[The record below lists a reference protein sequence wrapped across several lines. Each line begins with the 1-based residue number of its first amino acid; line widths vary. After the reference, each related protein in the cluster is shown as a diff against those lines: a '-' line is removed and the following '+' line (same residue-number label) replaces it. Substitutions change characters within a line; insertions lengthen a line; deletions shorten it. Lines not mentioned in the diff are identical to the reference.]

1 MERKMFCYQCQETA
15 GCTGCTLSGVCG
27 KKPDVAAMQDLLVYV
42 TKGLSAV
49 TTALREQGAGIPAD
63 VNHLITLNLFTTI
76 TNANFDKEAIES
88 RIRMTL
94 SETQRLLPQV
104 ENQAALPAAALWDGS
119 ENWEAK
125 AAQVGVLATE
135 NEDIRSLRALLTSG
149 LKGRASGQCCRG
161 RFPAAGPGRHAGR
174 FPHCGGS
181 DRPDHGDRQ
190 IRRGG
195 HGAAGPGQHHR
206 LRQPGDH
213 QGLHWR
219 G

>member
-49 TTALREQGAGIPAD
+49 TTALREQGAEIPAD

-76 TNANFDKEAIES
+76 TNANFDKETIES

-104 ENQAALPAAALWDGS
+104 ENQAALPAAARFDR
-119 ENWEAK
+119 
-125 AAQVGVLATE
+125 AQIGCTP
-135 NEDIRSLRALLTSG
+135 ST
-149 LKGRASGQCCRG
+149 
-161 RFPAAGPGRHAGR
+161 AAGPWPSTPEGYSGFA
-174 FPHCGGS
+174 PHTS
-181 DRPDHGDRQ
+181 Q
-190 IRRGG
+190 S
-195 HGAAGPGQHHR
+195 A
-206 LRQPGDH
+206 
-213 QGLHWR
+213 
-219 G
+219 